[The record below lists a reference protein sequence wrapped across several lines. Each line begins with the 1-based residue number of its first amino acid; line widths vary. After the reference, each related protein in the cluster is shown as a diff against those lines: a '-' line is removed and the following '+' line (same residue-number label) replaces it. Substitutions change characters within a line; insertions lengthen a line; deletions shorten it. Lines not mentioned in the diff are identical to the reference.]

1 MPFTTRGRHRDRVE
15 YDAYGRQ
22 RRQQVGLPHH
32 QAEIKLDSFCVEWS
46 VKPPQLNC
54 QQVGLGDVK
63 QSSKLLSSLCFTLA
77 NVPRVQLGFGDV
89 LEVVVQLPDQRRIVG
104 TIHLAAPSCQSYQP
118 WWVRQ
123 PKRMPPDVPSG
134 LTPADSILHE
144 IALLII
150 ILRLRLVILTT
161 DTWRVKRCRIIIMA
175 IIIHSRESFRTWYD
189 SSRLRRAPR
198 PSTRSWCWSSL
209 PLSSRHSSHHPH

>member
-1 MPFTTRGRHRDRVE
+1 MKGSRRPAHVPFTTRGRHRDRVE

-46 VKPPQLNC
+46 VKPPRLNC
-54 QQVGLGDVK
+54 QQVGL
-63 QSSKLLSSLCFTLA
+63 
-77 NVPRVQLGFGDV
+77 GDV

-123 PKRMPPDVPSG
+123 PKRTPPDVPSG